1 MPTEKQR
8 IPGLIL
14 RGKTWWIDKKF
25 RGQRICESCKTG
37 DYNQA
42 LDYFAFRLNQV
53 REAKTFG
60 VRPKRTFMNAS
71 IKYLNE
77 TVLKSLPDYAMNLK
91 IIMPYIGDL
100 YIDQIHSGTP
110 GIQQYLADRRKAGL
124 KARTI
129 NKPLQVVRR
138 ILNLACNEWID
149 ENGLSWLD
157 KSPRI
162 KLLPQKDAREP
173 YPLSWHE
180 QEKLLSCLPSHLK
193 DMTLFVLNTGLRDQE
208 LCKLRWDFE
217 CEVPEIGESVFIIPR
232 ELVKNAE
239 DKVVVLNVTGHK
251 IIDRQ
256 RGKHLEY
263 VFTYKGKP
271 ISRFGSSA
279 WYRATAKAGIGHV
292 RPHDLRHTF
301 ARRLRAAGV
310 SFEDRQDLL
319 GHKSGRITT
328 HYSQAELLNLI
339 TASNKIVEA
348 FGSRKSPTMT
358 LLRKKPL
365 RVVNG

>member
-1 MPTEKQR
+1 MPTEKQK
-8 IPGLIL
+8 IPGLVL
-14 RGKTWWIDKKF
+14 REKTWWIDKKF
-25 RGQRICESCKTG
+25 RGQRICESCRTS

-53 REAKTFG
+53 REAKTYG
-60 VRPKRTFMNAS
+60 VRPKRTFMSAAT
-71 IKYLNE
+71 KYLNE

-91 IIMPYIGDL
+91 IIMPFIGDL
-100 YIDQIHSGTP
+100 YIDQIHMGTA
-110 GIQQYLADRRKAGL
+110 GIQQYLKIRRKEGL

-129 NKPLQVVRR
+129 NKPLQVVRL

-149 ENGLSWLD
+149 ENGLSWLE
-157 KSPRI
+157 KAPRI

-173 YPLSWHE
+173 YPISWYE
-180 QEKLLSCLPSHLK
+180 QERLMACLPDHLK
-193 DMTLFVLNTGLRDQE
+193 ERALFVLNTGLRDQE
-208 LCKLRWDFE
+208 LCNLRWDFE
-217 CEVPEIGESVFIIPR
+217 CEVPEINESVFIIPK
-232 ELVKNAE
+232 ELIKNFE
-239 DKVVVLNVTGHK
+239 DRVVVLNLTAHE

-256 RGKHLEY
+256 RGKHCEY

-279 WYRATAKAGIGHV
+279 WYRAIDKAGLGHV

-319 GHKSGRITT
+319 GHKSGRVTT

-339 TASNKIVEA
+339 TATNKIVQVL
-348 FGSRKSPTMT
+348 GSRKSPTMAI
-358 LLRKKPL
+358 LRKKPL
-365 RVVNG
+365 RVVNA